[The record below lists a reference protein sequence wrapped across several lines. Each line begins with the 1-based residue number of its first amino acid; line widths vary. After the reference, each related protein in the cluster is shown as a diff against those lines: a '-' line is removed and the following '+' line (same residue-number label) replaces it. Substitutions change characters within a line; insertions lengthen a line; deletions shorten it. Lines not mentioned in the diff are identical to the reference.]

1 MEAWTWPWSAWA
13 GRRASPRRCG
23 ACARAD
29 GPSWWGWGRSLS
41 PCRRRP
47 ASPGGSTPSW
57 APSAAPAPI
66 WTPWWSWCA
75 RAGWTSAAPL
85 APGCRWRRPTGPWRC
100 WSAERATRYESCYS
114 PRRRSRMAKQ
124 PRRRSVGEFMKSGDW
139 SDYWATSISRAEAGR
154 IWVRGYPLE
163 EIVEKLSYAEATWL
177 LLRGELP
184 TKQQAAIWELTLKIA
199 MDQQFISSAACA
211 ARFVASAHP
220 ESPIPGVAAGILAHG
235 SVTGSP
241 RPAAEMIYR
250 AHDLMQRERLTRDE
264 AASRIVEEYLREQGT
279 VPGFGHPIHKDTEPR
294 ADILRRKV
302 KELDGWGEK
311 AQLFEAIHAAL
322 CGRLGRALPINL
334 AGMVAA
340 VYCELGLDPI
350 EIEALAAVGY
360 GYAIVAHV
368 VE

>member
-1 MEAWTWPWSAWA
+1 M
-13 GRRASPRRCG
+13 G
-23 ACARAD
+23 
-29 GPSWWGWGRSLS
+29 
-41 PCRRRP
+41 
-47 ASPGGSTPSW
+47 
-57 APSAAPAPI
+57 
-66 WTPWWSWCA
+66 
-75 RAGWTSAAPL
+75 
-85 APGCRWRRPTGPWRC
+85 
-100 WSAERATRYESCYS
+100 
-114 PRRRSRMAKQ
+114 
-124 PRRRSVGEFMKSGDW
+124 SGDW
-139 SDYWATSISRAEAGR
+139 SDYWSTRISRAEGGR

-163 EIVEKLSYAEATWL
+163 EIVEKLSYVEAMWL

-184 TKQQAAIWELTLKIA
+184 SNQQAAIWELTMKVAL
-199 MDQQFISSAACA
+199 DQQFISSAVCA

-241 RPAAEMIYR
+241 RPAAEMIYG
-250 AHDLMQRERLTRDE
+250 AYELMEREGLNREE
-264 AASRIVEEYLREQGT
+264 AAARTVDRYLRERGT

-294 ADILRRKV
+294 AEILRRKV

-340 VYCELGLDPI
+340 VYCELGFDPI
-350 EIEALAAVGY
+350 EVEALAAVGY